1 MDSKV
6 TLSFD
11 SDVIQSAKTYAAQ
24 KGISLSRLIELLLLK
39 ATKSAYTNLEELPI
53 SDWVYQLGEDQAEY
67 KTRRKTNKQLK
78 DEYFESKK

>member
-6 TLSFD
+6 TLSFN
-11 SDVIQSAKTYAAQ
+11 SEVIQSAKTYAAK
-24 KGISLSRLIELLLLK
+24 KGISLSRLIEILLLK

-53 SDWVYQLGEDQAEY
+53 ANWVSMLGEDQAEY
-67 KTRRKTNKQLK
+67 KIRRKTNKQLK